1 MNIKLPK
8 SSTLLFVNILIF
20 LFITL
25 FAYFILQEN
34 IKLNNSKNQEI
45 LFFKIKDKS
54 SALLTKVLQ
63 KYHNKKELIKEKHKI
78 ALALLEDGLD
88 VDSIKTILNKDLEYN
103 KFEVLILNKDLK
115 IEDSSIFTDIG
126 SDLSLLKKQ
135 FKKFENSKEID
146 VAIPEY
152 SLEFLKFVSYSTSSL
167 KNGKYLQLSYSY
179 NEFISELR
187 EIQEFINNTPII
199 EKSISYIIS
208 DDYVGNFA
216 FKTIPSHKKTIEEL
230 ESRLKKGSE
239 LLGVLGGNSY
249 ISYYKTVDNK
259 KLHIAYLLQ
268 NSPIYDDAE
277 ILFCIV
283 FDENQFMRDILYL
296 KLVSFFV
303 FIAGATAIYLT
314 YKLRTKELLLNYKDK
329 FIAHSI
335 HEIKTPLSIITIN
348 IQLREKLYGDDK
360 YTKKIDGALKTLENS
375 YEDMTFL
382 HTKDKIEY
390 EIVEINLQKAL
401 ENRVKYFSTI
411 ADCQN
416 RKIELIAYNNF
427 YPKMSKIEL
436 NRLVDNNISNAIK
449 YSNIGSTISIILKD
463 NILEFHSKG
472 DKIENPKGIFKK
484 YKRENKN
491 TGGHGLGLAIVSDI
505 CKKYNFKIEVLSQ
518 NSINTFRYILKN

>member
-179 NEFISELR
+179 NEFINELR
-187 EIQEFINNTPII
+187 EIQEFINNRTLWTNP
-199 EKSISYIIS
+199 EKPFINS
-208 DDYVGNFA
+208 D
-216 FKTIPSHKKTIEEL
+216 
-230 ESRLKKGSE
+230 
-239 LLGVLGGNSY
+239 
-249 ISYYKTVDNK
+249 
-259 KLHIAYLLQ
+259 
-268 NSPIYDDAE
+268 
-277 ILFCIV
+277 
-283 FDENQFMRDILYL
+283 
-296 KLVSFFV
+296 LV
-303 FIAGATAIYLT
+303 
-314 YKLRTKELLLNYKDK
+314 K
-329 FIAHSI
+329 
-335 HEIKTPLSIITIN
+335 
-348 IQLREKLYGDDK
+348 
-360 YTKKIDGALKTLENS
+360 
-375 YEDMTFL
+375 
-382 HTKDKIEY
+382 
-390 EIVEINLQKAL
+390 
-401 ENRVKYFSTI
+401 
-411 ADCQN
+411 
-416 RKIELIAYNNF
+416 
-427 YPKMSKIEL
+427 
-436 NRLVDNNISNAIK
+436 
-449 YSNIGSTISIILKD
+449 
-463 NILEFHSKG
+463 
-472 DKIENPKGIFKK
+472 
-484 YKRENKN
+484 
-491 TGGHGLGLAIVSDI
+491 
-505 CKKYNFKIEVLSQ
+505 
-518 NSINTFRYILKN
+518 

>member
-63 KYHNKKELIKEKHKI
+63 KYHNKKEFIKEKHKI
-78 ALALLEDGLD
+78 ALNLFEDGLD
-88 VDSIKTILNKDLEYN
+88 VDTIKTILNKDLKDN
-103 KFEVLILNKDLK
+103 KFEVFIINKDLI

-126 SDLSLLKKQ
+126 VDFSLLKKQ
-135 FKKFENSKEID
+135 FNKFENSQEIE

-167 KNGKYLQLSYSY
+167 KDGKYFQLSYSY
-179 NEFISELR
+179 DEFISELR

-199 EKSISYIIS
+199 KRSISYIIS

-216 FKTIPSHKKTIEEL
+216 FKTAPSHKKTIEEL

-239 LLGVLGGNSY
+239 LLGILGNNSY
-249 ISYYKTVDNK
+249 ISYHKKIDNDE
-259 KLHIAYLLQ
+259 LHIAYLLQ
-268 NSPIYDDAE
+268 NSPIYTDAE
-277 ILFCIV
+277 ILYCIV
-283 FDENQFMRDILYL
+283 FDENKFIRDILYL

-348 IQLREKLYGDDK
+348 IQLREKLYGEDK

-390 EIVEINLQKAL
+390 DIVEINLQRAL

-416 RKIELIAYNNF
+416 RKIELITHNNF

-472 DKIENPKGIFKK
+472 VKIENPKGIFKK
-484 YKRENKN
+484 YKREDKN

-505 CKKYNFKIEVLSQ
+505 CKKYNFEIEVLSQ
-518 NSINTFRYILKN
+518 NSINTFRYILND

>member
-179 NEFISELR
+179 NEFINELR
-187 EIQEFINNTPII
+187 EIQEFINSTPII
-199 EKSISYIIS
+199 NKSISYIIS
-208 DDYVGNFA
+208 NDYIGNFA
-216 FKTIPSHKKTIEEL
+216 FKTIPSHKK
-230 ESRLKKGSE
+230 
-239 LLGVLGGNSY
+239 
-249 ISYYKTVDNK
+249 
-259 KLHIAYLLQ
+259 Q
-268 NSPIYDDAE
+268 
-277 ILFCIV
+277 
-283 FDENQFMRDILYL
+283 
-296 KLVSFFV
+296 
-303 FIAGATAIYLT
+303 
-314 YKLRTKELLLNYKDK
+314 
-329 FIAHSI
+329 
-335 HEIKTPLSIITIN
+335 
-348 IQLREKLYGDDK
+348 
-360 YTKKIDGALKTLENS
+360 
-375 YEDMTFL
+375 
-382 HTKDKIEY
+382 
-390 EIVEINLQKAL
+390 
-401 ENRVKYFSTI
+401 
-411 ADCQN
+411 
-416 RKIELIAYNNF
+416 
-427 YPKMSKIEL
+427 
-436 NRLVDNNISNAIK
+436 
-449 YSNIGSTISIILKD
+449 
-463 NILEFHSKG
+463 
-472 DKIENPKGIFKK
+472 
-484 YKRENKN
+484 
-491 TGGHGLGLAIVSDI
+491 
-505 CKKYNFKIEVLSQ
+505 
-518 NSINTFRYILKN
+518 